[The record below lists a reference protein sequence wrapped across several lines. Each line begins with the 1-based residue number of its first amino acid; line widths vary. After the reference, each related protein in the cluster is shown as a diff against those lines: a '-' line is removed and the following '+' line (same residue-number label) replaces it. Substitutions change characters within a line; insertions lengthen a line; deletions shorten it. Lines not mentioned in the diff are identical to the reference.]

1 MKFKPSTTNAHTLSV
16 EDVLTSLESTPA
28 GLSTAEAEARQQVY
42 GPNAY
47 KTQKQKSAWLILL
60 EQFQSTI
67 VYLLLLGAAAS
78 AYFHE

>member
-47 KTQKQKSAWLILL
+47 KTQKQKSAW
-60 EQFQSTI
+60 
-67 VYLLLLGAAAS
+67 
-78 AYFHE
+78 